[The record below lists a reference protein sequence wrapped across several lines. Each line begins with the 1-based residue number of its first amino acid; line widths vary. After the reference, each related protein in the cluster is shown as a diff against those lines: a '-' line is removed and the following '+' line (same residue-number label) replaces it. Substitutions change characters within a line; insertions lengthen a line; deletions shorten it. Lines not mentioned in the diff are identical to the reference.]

1 LHAWLYIC
9 SALLYS
15 KQYYSNV
22 FYYTLLCAATS
33 RTLEV
38 YENKPTTIVKLS
50 KGLNIESAFT
60 RMTTQIEEL
69 LEVKKF
75 STFHRACILR
85 INSLGNNLPRSLV
98 PKIQQTHSLDDML
111 DVLAQSPYWNWF
123 DTRLLQALVSASGS
137 SEVEEWLKSFK
148 ATFYAE
154 KVTKL
159 ILYVGIKPFRESI
172 NLIEKF
178 DKDPKDSTVSEL
190 LQVQVRV

>member
-1 LHAWLYIC
+1 MYFIYI
-9 SALLYS
+9 
-15 KQYYSNV
+15 
-22 FYYTLLCAATS
+22 LLCSATS

-69 LEVKKF
+69 LEEKKF
-75 STFHRACILR
+75 STFHRACIQR

-111 DVLAQSPYWNWF
+111 DMLVQSPYWNWF

-137 SEVEEWLKSFK
+137 SEAEEWLKSFK

-159 ILYVGIKPFRESI
+159 ILYVSIKPFR
-172 NLIEKF
+172 
-178 DKDPKDSTVSEL
+178 D
-190 LQVQVRV
+190 Q